1 MGKLANSIRYEKEIN
16 RFHDNLN
23 SNLEEKMDDK
33 FNILYERD
41 LEYFIKYNIDQL
53 KLEYISE
60 IIVKKTITIL
70 LDGDI
75 ISINM
80 F

>member
-23 SNLEEKMDDK
+23 SNLEEKMDNK

>member
-16 RFHDNLN
+16 RFHDSLN
-23 SNLEEKMDDK
+23 SNLEEKMDNK